1 MSRSGAKLTLVSV
14 LVILLAVLLAAL
26 LAYLTPASAETG
38 AGADWT
44 PTVEDGRLP
53 GYEDSPVNN
62 DGRYFYY
69 QLCKE
74 VTFNKPT
81 APGNVLIENTTGNT
95 CDMQVEYQ
103 LEDGTVI
110 YTSPMLEPDQHL
122 LEDKLSVE
130 LPEGLTELRSFA
142 FSGCTGLR
150 EVTLPGSVERIAP
163 SAFLKCEQVTL
174 RAPAGSYAQTFA
186 EQEGLAFRSL

>member
-1 MSRSGAKLTLVSV
+1 MYKSGAKLTMVSV
-14 LVILLAVLLAAL
+14 LVILLAILLAAL
-26 LAYLTPASAETG
+26 LAYLTPASVDTG
-38 AGADWT
+38 ADADWA
-44 PTVEDGRLP
+44 PVVEEGRLP

-103 LEDGTVI
+103 LADDGTVI
-110 YTSPMLEPDQHL
+110 YTSPMLKPGQHL
-122 LEDKLSVE
+122 LEDKLSAE
-130 LPEGLTELRSFA
+130 LEE
-142 FSGCTGLR
+142 
-150 EVTLPGSVERIAP
+150 
-163 SAFLKCEQVTL
+163 
-174 RAPAGSYAQTFA
+174 GSYDVVAKIYVYD
-186 EQEGLAFRSL
+186 QETGDIKDDFSENITVVVKNKLF

>member
-69 QLCKE
+69 QLCRE
-74 VTFNKPT
+74 VTFPKPT
-81 APGNVLIENTTGNT
+81 APGNVLLENTTGNT
-95 CDMQVEYQ
+95 CDMQVEYE
-103 LEDGTVI
+103 LEDGTVV
-110 YTSPMLEPDQHL
+110 YTSPLLEPDQHL
-122 LEDKLSVE
+122 LEDKLSEE
-130 LPEGLTELRSFA
+130 LEEGTYDVLARIYVYSRETGELQDE
-142 FSGCTGLR
+142 FSENITVVVKNRL
-150 EVTLPGSVERIAP
+150 
-163 SAFLKCEQVTL
+163 F
-174 RAPAGSYAQTFA
+174 
-186 EQEGLAFRSL
+186 

>member
-26 LAYLTPASAETG
+26 LAYLTPAWGETG

-130 LPEGLTELRSFA
+130 LPEGTYDVLAKIYVYNRDTGELQDD
-142 FSGCTGLR
+142 FSENITVVVKNQL
-150 EVTLPGSVERIAP
+150 
-163 SAFLKCEQVTL
+163 F
-174 RAPAGSYAQTFA
+174 
-186 EQEGLAFRSL
+186 